1 MPSNEDKYR
10 LIQKQHRKKFLL
22 LQKQLEKEYADISSK
37 LMGKIQKLAFDFADK
52 DGLFKKSDMDQ
63 INLEVSSINY
73 WFANEMKDWLDNNI
87 TKSADIAIQGQDNA
101 AEYFVK
107 SLIQESAGQDK
118 ALLAKALSDGGS
130 GILLRTRYG
139 TGLAKSIRDA
149 VWKKRWDDGFKL
161 SDRVWKMN
169 QLMNDN
175 VKHMVEDCVNQ
186 GKSAVN
192 FAKAVEQYLEK
203 PGPAWTTGI
212 KPSITGRGSVKFNAL
227 RIARTE
233 TNQAYQKAQNLS
245 DKNSVIVKGT
255 KWNLSSSHPTVWP
268 PSSAYNGYPEIC
280 DYRAKHN
287 HHGLGPGV
295 FPPGKAPSDHPNGLC
310 YLTSEL
316 YQGEELVNRIK
327 EKYNIKEKQGK
338 LISDSQMKRDKKQ
351 HKKYKEI
358 LGDNAPGTFEK
369 FQDLKYNKIGE
380 WKSLQGDYQKLT
392 AYNKIIKNEPKITK
406 DLQAISKETGVKMV
420 GLEYR
425 LKSKESYLRK
435 INTKSKHSLDPK
447 VINYTISKTTDVI
460 RYTYQD
466 TVNNLINS
474 YQKVVDK
481 LAAKGY
487 AQVTVNNTWI
497 NKRNPYKG
505 VNTVYR
511 AKNNQAFEVQFHTPE
526 SFKLKKGE
534 LHKLYEEYRLDSTT
548 SKRKSKITREM
559 FRLSSKLTTP
569 KDIDKIK
576 ERS

>member
-10 LIQKQHRKKFLL
+10 LIQKQYRKKFLL

-37 LMGKIQKLAFDFADK
+37 LMGKVQKLAFDFADK
-52 DGLFKKSDMDQ
+52 DGLFKNSDMDQ
-63 INLEVSSINY
+63 INLEVSAINY

-118 ALLAKALSDGGS
+118 ALLTKALSDGGS

-149 VWKKRWDDGFKL
+149 VWKKRWNDGFKL

-268 PSSAYNGYPEIC
+268 PSAAYNGYPEIC

-327 EKYNIKEKQGK
+327 EKYKNTKTKFKNDKKSGIIKIGTKVSEHEVVIKNPYQKIIEISNHAKEKLKERNLSLELAQYYVDNSIAAIEQKRTGTIKYVSEVGITVLNKEGK
-338 LISDSQMKRDKKQ
+338 LV
-351 HKKYKEI
+351 
-358 LGDNAPGTFEK
+358 TV
-369 FQDLKYNKIGE
+369 
-380 WKSLQGDYQKLT
+380 YQKKFFDDETKKLLRLL
-392 AYNKIIKNEPKITK
+392 KGDKNE
-406 DLQAISKETGVKMV
+406 
-420 GLEYR
+420 
-425 LKSKESYLRK
+425 
-435 INTKSKHSLDPK
+435 
-447 VINYTISKTTDVI
+447 
-460 RYTYQD
+460 
-466 TVNNLINS
+466 
-474 YQKVVDK
+474 
-481 LAAKGY
+481 
-487 AQVTVNNTWI
+487 
-497 NKRNPYKG
+497 
-505 VNTVYR
+505 
-511 AKNNQAFEVQFHTPE
+511 
-526 SFKLKKGE
+526 
-534 LHKLYEEYRLDSTT
+534 
-548 SKRKSKITREM
+548 
-559 FRLSSKLTTP
+559 
-569 KDIDKIK
+569 
-576 ERS
+576 

>member
-10 LIQKQHRKKFLL
+10 LIQKQYRKKFLL

-37 LMGKIQKLAFDFADK
+37 LMGKVQKLAFDFADK

-63 INLEVSSINY
+63 INLEVSAINY

-107 SLIQESAGQDK
+107 SIIQESAGQDK

-130 GILLRTRYG
+130 GILLRARYG

-149 VWKKRWDDGFKL
+149 VWKKRWKDGFKL

-169 QLMNDN
+169 QLMNEN
-175 VKHMVEDCVNQ
+175 IKHMVEDCVNQ

-212 KPSITGRGSVKFNAL
+212 KPSITGRGSVKYNAL

-268 PSSAYNGYPEIC
+268 PSAAYNGYPEIC

-351 HKKYKEI
+351 YKKHKEI
-358 LGDNAPGTFEK
+358 LGDGAPGSFEK
-369 FQDLKYNKIGE
+369 FQDLKYNKIEE
-380 WKSLQGDYQKLT
+380 WDLLKGDYRKLV
-392 AYNKIIKNEPKITK
+392 AYNKITANEPTITK
-406 DLQAISKETGVKMV
+406 NLKEIASTTNTKLV

-435 INTKSKHSLDPK
+435 INTKTRNSSDIQIIDNAIDDTK
-447 VINYTISKTTDVI
+447 DVI
-460 RYTYQD
+460 RYTFQAESKQ
-466 TVNNLINS
+466 L
-474 YQKVVDK
+474 VDK
-481 LAAKGY
+481 YFEINEKLVDKGY
-487 AQVTVNNTWI
+487 RTLKVKNYWLD
-497 NKRNPYKG
+497 KGNPYNG
-505 VNTVYR
+505 VNCNYKDKRGIKFEIQYHTEDSFNL
-511 AKNNQAFEVQFHTPE
+511 KNGLLHELYEKQRVQEVGSKE
-526 SFKLKKGE
+526 YVELKK
-534 LHKLYEEYRLDSTT
+534 
-548 SKRKSKITREM
+548 EM
-559 FRLSSKLTTP
+559 EKLSSKLEVP
-569 KDIDKIK
+569 ENIK
-576 ERS
+576 KVRDG